1 MTRIDFYILQ
11 DSGTAASQLF
21 SCRLAEKVFQQGHEV
36 FINTQSAAQLQQLD
50 ELLWTFRAGS
60 FVPHGICNEDEAHQP
75 PVQLGHDTEPGDC
88 HDVLINLCAEVP
100 PFFGRFKRV
109 AELVSGDETQRARGR
124 ERYRFYMDRGYT
136 LNTHRIG

>member
-11 DSGTAASQLF
+11 DTGSEATHLF
-21 SCRLAEKVFQQGHEV
+21 GCRLAEKVFQRGHEV

-60 FVPHGICNEDEAHQP
+60 FVPHGICNENDKHQP
-75 PVQLGHDTEPGDC
+75 PVLLGHNSEPGDC
-88 HDVLINLCAEVP
+88 HDVLINLSTEVP

-109 AELVSGDETQRARGR
+109 AELVGGDDTQRSRGR